1 MGQLPLRY
9 ISHLFPKYQL
19 QCLKKD
25 GTNKLSHRTIDPVEG
40 NTLQGLVN
48 SLLRMVVGLNVGTI
62 RGH

>member
-25 GTNKLSHRTIDPVEG
+25 GTNKLGRRTIDPVEG
-40 NTLQGLVN
+40 NTLEGK
-48 SLLRMVVGLNVGTI
+48 TC
-62 RGH
+62 